1 MSQIAPLKS
10 TIAVEVL
17 LNESQALLKLSE
29 SLDNRFDQAI
39 DLILETTGRVI
50 VSGMG
55 KSGHVSKKIVSTLSS
70 TGQPSLF
77 IHPGEASH
85 GDLGMIARG
94 DILIL
99 LSNSGETRE
108 LSHIIDYARR
118 FSIPTIGI
126 TAKKS
131 SNLANVVTIPLILP
145 DFPEACPMGLAP
157 TTSTTMM
164 MALGDAIAIALLS
177 AKGFSNKDF
186 KLFHPGGN
194 LGNQLMHVK
203 DCMHQGDKVP
213 LVKAETSMNEV
224 ILLMTSCGFGCAG
237 VINEQ
242 SELVGV
248 ITDGDLRRHMS
259 NNLLE
264 KTAIQIMTPNPV
276 TISPDTLMAEALAI
290 LNHNHNH
297 NKKNITSLFIVDDQ
311 VDLPTPCGI
320 IHIHDFLRLGIA

>member
-1 MSQIAPLKS
+1 MSKIAPLKS

-39 DLILETTGRVI
+39 ELILQTTGRVI

-85 GDLGMIARG
+85 GDLGMIANG

-131 SNLANVVTIPLILP
+131 SNLAKVVTIPLILP

-213 LVKAETSMNEV
+213 LVKAETGINEV

-237 VINEQ
+237 VVNEQ
-242 SELVGV
+242 SELIGV

-259 NNLLE
+259 DNLLE

-290 LNHNHNH
+290 LNQ
-297 NKKNITSLFIVDDQ
+297 KSITSLFVTNEKADI
-311 VDLPTPCGI
+311 PTPYGI

>member
-131 SNLANVVTIPLILP
+131 SNLASVVTIPLILP

-213 LVKAETSMNEV
+213 LVKTETGMNEV
-224 ILLMTSCGFGCAG
+224 IILMTSCGFGCAG

-259 NNLLE
+259 TNLLE
-264 KTAIQIMTPNPV
+264 KTAVQIMTANPV
-276 TISPDTLMAEALAI
+276 AISPDTLMAEALAI
-290 LNHNHNH
+290 LNQ
-297 NKKNITSLFIVDDQ
+297 KSITSLFVIDDKA
-311 VDLPTPCGI
+311 DIPTPCGI